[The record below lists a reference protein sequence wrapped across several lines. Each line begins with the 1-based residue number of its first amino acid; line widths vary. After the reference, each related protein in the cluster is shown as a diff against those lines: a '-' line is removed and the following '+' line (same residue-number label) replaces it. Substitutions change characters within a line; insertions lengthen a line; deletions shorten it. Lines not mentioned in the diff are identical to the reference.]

1 MSLAKDEFL
10 ATVSHELRTPLNAIL
25 GWATMARSGVVPD
38 LDRALG
44 VIERSAQA
52 QARIVEDVL
61 DFSRIARGQMRLRLG
76 SVDVASVIRDAL
88 ETVRPAASAKGVRLD
103 VELDQFGKF
112 TCDGPR
118 LQQVVWN
125 LLTNAVKFSDA
136 KGVVTVRATLGEAGL
151 RLSVRDMGQGIQSHF
166 IPHLFEPFRQA
177 RGGATRRHGGL
188 GLGLAIV
195 KEIVQAHGGTINAY
209 SEGEGHGAEFVVE
222 LPWNAARAPSEH
234 PPAAAPSAGAAPL
247 ARLDGVKVMVVEDDD
262 DSRDFLTEALEQR
275 GATVAS
281 ANGVAAALAKFES
294 FRANVLVSDIA
305 MPDADGYELI
315 RRVRAFPHER
325 GGLTPAIALTA
336 HTRAE
341 VRDLVREAG
350 FHQLE
355 PKPVDLERLTRAILS
370 LAGKEQ
376 GCDG

>member
-1 MSLAKDEFL
+1 
-10 ATVSHELRTPLNAIL
+10 V
-25 GWATMARSGVVPD
+25 
-38 LDRALG
+38 
-44 VIERSAQA
+44 
-52 QARIVEDVL
+52 DV
-61 DFSRIARGQMRLRLG
+61 G
-76 SVDVASVIRDAL
+76 SVVRDAV
-88 ETVRPAASAKGVRLD
+88 ETVRPAAAAKGL
-103 VELDQFGKF
+103 ELIIDIGALGKF
-112 TCDGPR
+112 PCDAQR
-118 LQQVVWN
+118 FQQVVWN
-125 LLTNAVKFSDA
+125 LLTNAVKFSSP
-136 KGVVTVRATLGEAGL
+136 KGTVRVRATLSDAGL
-151 RLSVRDMGQGIQSHF
+151 ELRVSDTGQGIEREF

-177 RGGATRRHGGL
+177 RGGSTRRHGGL

-195 KEIVQAHGGTINAY
+195 KEIVQAHGGRIDA
-209 SEGEGHGAEFVVE
+209 SSDGDGRGAEFVVE
-222 LPWNAARAPSEH
+222 LPWNACAAASEH
-234 PPAAAPSAGAAPL
+234 PPPPPPSMPAAAIS
-247 ARLDGVKVMVVEDDD
+247 RLDGVKVMVVEDDD

-325 GGLTPAIALTA
+325 GGRTPAIALTA

-355 PKPVDLERLTRAILS
+355 PKPVDLERLSRAILS
-370 LAGKEQ
+370 LASGASTS
-376 GCDG
+376 DSV